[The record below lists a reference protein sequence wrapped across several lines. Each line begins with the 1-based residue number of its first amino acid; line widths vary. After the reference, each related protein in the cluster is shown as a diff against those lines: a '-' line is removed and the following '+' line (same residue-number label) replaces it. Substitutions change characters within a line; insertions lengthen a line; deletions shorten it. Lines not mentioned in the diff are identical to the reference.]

1 MSSAAPVDRIPRG
14 KIYPSLT
21 AGEPVGR
28 PLAEWAYLTPSHP
41 KGIKGTDL
49 KIADAAVQRETLL
62 VWFLQNY
69 IPETGPVFGFAEAA
83 HPPRPAAGTLNSAPL
98 NTIAPNGSLPGGSPR
113 TSSRPDGARGFGA
126 NFGSD
131 WGGARVAGFG
141 HAPFSSGSPA
151 IDLLKAEFSNL
162 VVDTTLATVSG
173 VLPGLWVPK
182 PEDSS
187 LDGYRSLAE
196 LSSALSAILDEID
209 RLVGALPLK
218 PTGRDHNRS
227 PLGLVELEG
236 LPDEFLPVT
245 ANERETVLRATAD
258 VRLAL
263 TSEDR
268 SALFIAWQEALPA
281 LKKIGE
287 FVTSQVRM
295 LYADGPAA
303 TTLRTGTAGLAISL
317 IAMELNLI
325 NQTGAASIIVAAI
338 GVKLLSRSS

>member
-1 MSSAAPVDRIPRG
+1 MSSAAPVDRTPRG
-14 KIYPSLT
+14 KIYRSLT

-69 IPETGPVFGFAEAA
+69 TPETGPVFGFADAA

-98 NTIAPNGSLPGGSPR
+98 NTTALNGSLPGGSPR
-113 TSSRPDGARGFGA
+113 TSRPDGARGFGA

-141 HAPFSSGSPA
+141 QAPFSSGSPA

-162 VVDTTLATVSG
+162 VADTTLATVSG
-173 VLPGLWVPK
+173 VLPGLWVPR
-182 PEDSS
+182 PEDFS
-187 LDGYRSLAE
+187 LDGHPPQAE

-218 PTGRDHNRS
+218 PAGRDHNRS

-245 ANERETVLRATAD
+245 ANEREIVLRATAD

-263 TSEDR
+263 TSEDP
-268 SALFIAWQEALPA
+268 SALSIAWQEALPA

-303 TTLRTGTAGLAISL
+303 TTLRTGMAGLAISL

-338 GVKLLSRSS
+338 GVKFLSRSS